1 MMKNSINSFF
11 RVVVSK
17 LGSKPPFFFIC
28 QPGKKGLASY
38 LNIIKRGFCARVQ
51 LAEERRRRIRGHLD
65 DIFTLKNEKNPH
77 LLPLVKKPPSRRM
90 NLISTK
96 NSLLKAKKKG

>member
-77 LLPLVKKPPSRRM
+77 PTSLVKKKTS
-90 NLISTK
+90 
-96 NSLLKAKKKG
+96 

>member
-11 RVVVSK
+11 GVVVSK
-17 LGSKPPFFFIC
+17 LGSKPPPFFFIC
-28 QPGKKGLASY
+28 QPGKKKGLASY

-77 LLPLVKKPPSRRM
+77 PTSLVKKTS
-90 NLISTK
+90 
-96 NSLLKAKKKG
+96 